1 MGRQISEDL
10 KRRMQRA
17 RKRKE
22 LGYTHHL
29 EIAGRMAKKKI
40 EALFKEWGLD
50 VNESLFTIESM
61 DFECKMLFD
70 LSVRGVKFGGVIPE
84 VLKQARVRE
93 VRDVVVE
100 CSYEGVLRETEET
113 GNIIFVKKKGLE
125 YLIESHKEWNE
136 RIKA

>member
-10 KRRMQRA
+10 KQRMQRG

-22 LGYTHHL
+22 IGYTQHL
-29 EIAGRMAKKKI
+29 EIAGEMAKKKI
-40 EALFKEWGLD
+40 EELFKEWGLD

-61 DFECKMLFD
+61 DFECEMLFD
-70 LSVRGVKFGGVIPE
+70 LSVRDVKFGGVIAE
-84 VLKQARVRE
+84 VLKQVRVRE

-100 CSYEGVLRETEET
+100 CSDEGVLRETEET

-125 YLIESHKEWNE
+125 YLIESHTEWNE

>member
-1 MGRQISEDL
+1 MARQISEDL
-10 KRRMQRA
+10 KERMQRA
-17 RKRKE
+17 LERKR
-22 LGYTHHL
+22 LGYTPHL
-29 EIAGRMAKKKI
+29 EIAGRMAEKKI
-40 EALFKEWGLD
+40 EELFDEWGLD

-70 LSVRGVKFGGVIPE
+70 LSVRDVKFGGVIAE

-100 CSYEGVLRETEET
+100 CSDEGVLRETEET

-136 RIKA
+136 RIKV